1 MNKTPTSTPHDA
13 VFKTFLHHP
22 ETARDFLQIHL
33 PASLCEL
40 CDFQTLKLETDS
52 FIEEELRAY
61 YSDVLWSVK
70 TTDGD
75 GYIYVVIEHQS
86 TPNAH
91 MAFRL
96 MRYAVAAMQK
106 HLDAGHQQLPLVV
119 PMLFYHGAKS
129 PYPYSLCWLDEF
141 ASPKLARQLY
151 AAAFPLVDITVIPDD
166 EIVQHRRMALLELI
180 QKHIRQ
186 RDLMGLVEQIVS
198 LLVTGLTNDSQI
210 KTLFNYI
217 LRTGDA
223 PRVRE
228 VIRGVAERSPQHK
241 EHLMTIADRL
251 HEAGFQKGW
260 LEGQQEGQQKGK
272 QEGKQEGLIEGQ
284 RAEALRIARTM
295 LADGIDINTV
305 QRITRLSA
313 EDIQGLSH

>member
-1 MNKTPTSTPHDA
+1 MNKAPASTPHDA
-13 VFKTFLHHP
+13 VFKTFLRHP

-33 PASLCEL
+33 PASLREI
-40 CDFQTLKLETDS
+40 CDLQTLNLESDS
-52 FIEEELRAY
+52 FIEEDLRAY

-70 TTDGD
+70 TTEGD

-86 TPNAH
+86 TPDAH

-96 MRYAVAAMQK
+96 MRYAIAAMQK
-106 HLDAGHQQLPLVV
+106 HLDAGHKQLPLVV

-129 PYPYSLCWLDEF
+129 PYPWSLCWLDEF
-141 ASPKLARQLY
+141 ANPGLARQLY

-198 LLVTGLTNDSQI
+198 LLVTGSTNDSQI

-217 LRTGDA
+217 LCTGDA
-223 PRVRE
+223 PCFNEFIRE
-228 VIRGVAERSPQHK
+228 IAERSPQHK
-241 EHLMTIADRL
+241 ENLMTIAERL
-251 HEAGFQKGW
+251 HEAGLQKGR
-260 LEGQQEGQQKGK
+260 LEGREEGL
-272 QEGKQEGLIEGQ
+272 QEGLIEGQ
-284 RAEALRIARTM
+284 RAEARRIARTM
-295 LADGIDINTV
+295 LADGIEISTV
-305 QRITRLSA
+305 QKITRLPTD
-313 EDIQGLSH
+313 ELYNLSH